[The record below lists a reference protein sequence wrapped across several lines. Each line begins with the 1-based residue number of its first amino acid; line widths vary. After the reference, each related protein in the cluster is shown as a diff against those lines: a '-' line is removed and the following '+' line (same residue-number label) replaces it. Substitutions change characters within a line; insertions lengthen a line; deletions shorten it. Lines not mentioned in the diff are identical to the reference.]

1 MVLSLQDGV
10 DLRQPHDQL
19 LLLLLPAEQ
28 RRHLLLQVAHDVGVH
43 LREGEESRGE
53 AKKLKHNNRI
63 QEYEKMNRCQLLKY
77 GAPTKKLSR
86 IS

>member
-53 AKKLKHNNRI
+53 AKMDSAPKSESTTTEFRSLKR
-63 QEYEKMNRCQLLKY
+63 
-77 GAPTKKLSR
+77 
-86 IS
+86 